1 MKGNRS
7 EKTLGRRAGVAAYDI
22 TPARSFMLLFGLLM
36 DGGGTGLAGTAAAR
50 REPAPVFLRLRNR
63 WHESKHLHSTRGSI
77 RMSAPD
83 VREHLLQAALR
94 VYAVSGLRG
103 ATTRRIAQEAGV
115 NEVTLFRHFG
125 SKDALIHEALAWES
139 HRVLDSVELP
149 AVPVDPEAELMEFCA
164 RQHRDLWAS
173 RALIRTCM
181 AEFAENPEPA
191 RLACESPNRIADAL
205 QAYLRRL
212 RDAGLARG
220 DWSPRAAS
228 AMLMG
233 TVFADAMGR
242 DCMPDRF
249 LPADE
254 AIRQYV
260 RLFLRAIGWVEPAPV
275 RHATRPAAQQVDHP
289 DRGIG

>member
-1 MKGNRS
+1 M
-7 EKTLGRRAGVAAYDI
+7 
-22 TPARSFMLLFGLLM
+22 
-36 DGGGTGLAGTAAAR
+36 
-50 REPAPVFLRLRNR
+50 
-63 WHESKHLHSTRGSI
+63 
-77 RMSAPD
+77 
-83 VREHLLQAALR
+83 
-94 VYAVSGLRG
+94 
-103 ATTRRIAQEAGV
+103 

-149 AVPVDPEAELMEFCA
+149 DVPGDPEAELMEFCT
-164 RQHRDLWAS
+164 RQHRGLWGS
-173 RALIRTCM
+173 RELIRTCM

-205 QAYLRRL
+205 QQYLRRL
-212 RDAGLARG
+212 RDAGLACG
-220 DWSPRAAS
+220 DWEPRAAA

-249 LPADE
+249 LPTGE

-260 RLFLRAIGWVEPAPV
+260 RLFLRGIGWVEPAHV
-275 RHATRPAAQQVDHP
+275 RRTPRPAARRLD
-289 DRGIG
+289 DADERATG

>member
-1 MKGNRS
+1 
-7 EKTLGRRAGVAAYDI
+7 
-22 TPARSFMLLFGLLM
+22 
-36 DGGGTGLAGTAAAR
+36 
-50 REPAPVFLRLRNR
+50 
-63 WHESKHLHSTRGSI
+63 
-77 RMSAPD
+77 MSAPD
-83 VREHLLQAALR
+83 VREQLLQAALR

-139 HRVLDSVELP
+139 RRVLDSVELP
-149 AVPVDPEAELMEFCA
+149 GAPVDPERELIDFCTH
-164 RQHRDLWAS
+164 QHRALWAS

-191 RLACESPNRIADAL
+191 RMACESPNRIADAL
-205 QAYLRRL
+205 QHYLRRL
-212 RDAGLARG
+212 RDAGLAGG
-220 DWSPRAAS
+220 DWHPRAAA

-249 LPADE
+249 LPAPD

-275 RHATRPAAQQVDHP
+275 RQPTGAGRTRDDRDERATGWRPE
-289 DRGIG
+289 